1 MGKTRNFIKELPV
14 DSDFTVLAKPK
25 QYISEKIIDAVE
37 EQDIS
42 IRKLAK
48 KIDMKH
54 PQIIRVTSAENY
66 NIDTTFTH
74 P

>member
-1 MGKTRNFIKELPV
+1 MGKTSNFIKELPV
-14 DSDFTVLAKPK
+14 DSDFNVLAKPK

-48 KIDMKH
+48 K
-54 PQIIRVTSAENY
+54 N
-66 NIDTTFTH
+66 
-74 P
+74 